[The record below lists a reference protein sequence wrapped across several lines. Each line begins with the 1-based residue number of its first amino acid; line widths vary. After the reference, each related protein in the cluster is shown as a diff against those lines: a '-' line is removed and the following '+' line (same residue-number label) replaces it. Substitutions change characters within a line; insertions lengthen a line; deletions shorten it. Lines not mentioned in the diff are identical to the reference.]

1 LIGKT
6 EGQQM
11 SSTREDVPTYDKLVY
26 PTIQALIGLG
36 GSGSNEEILDK
47 VLQLGHYSGDIEEV
61 LNSRGTMSLI
71 AYRLAWAR
79 TYLKKVGGLENSQRG
94 IWTLTSIGK
103 SMTEE
108 VCKTI
113 PNTVKKAYS
122 ELKRSQKS
130 VIDDNE
136 GIELADNDD
145 VHWKEQLLSLLKKID
160 PSAFE
165 RLSKRVLRE
174 SGFTKVEVTGKPS
187 DGGIDGIGILR
198 MNLVSFTV
206 LFQCKRYQDSVGSAA
221 VRDFRG
227 AMQGR
232 CDKGLILTTGTFTS
246 EAKKEATRDG
256 APTIDL
262 IDGDEF
268 CDLLKQ
274 LRLGVTVEQIERVT
288 IDGTWFDLV

>member
-1 LIGKT
+1 MGS
-6 EGQQM
+6 ERQ
-11 SSTREDVPTYDKLVY
+11 DVPTYDELVY
-26 PTIQALIGLG
+26 PTIQALISLG
-36 GSGSNEEILDK
+36 GSGSNEEILAK
-47 VLQLGHYSGDIEEV
+47 VIELGKYPDGIEEV
-61 LNSRGTMSLI
+61 RNSRGTMSLI

-79 TYLKKVGGLENSQRG
+79 SYLKKVSGLDNSQRG
-94 IWTLTSIGK
+94 IWTLTNTGK
-103 SMTEE
+103 GMTEE
-108 VCKTI
+108 DCKKI
-113 PNTVKKAYS
+113 PTSVRKAYTES
-122 ELKRSQKS
+122 RKSQKILS
-130 VIDDNE
+130 EDSE
-136 GIELADNDD
+136 GEELADELN
-145 VHWKEQLLSLLKKID
+145 VHWKERLLRVLTTIE

-174 SGFTKVEVTGKPS
+174 SGFTKVEVLGKPN
-187 DGGIDGIGILR
+187 DGGIDGIGLLR

-206 LFQCKRYQDSVGSAA
+206 LFQCKRYKDSVGSAT

-268 CDLLKQ
+268 CELLKQ
-274 LRLGVTVEQIERVT
+274 LRLGVAVEQIEKVSV
-288 IDGTWFDLV
+288 DDDWFQSV

>member
-1 LIGKT
+1 MGS
-6 EGQQM
+6 ERQ
-11 SSTREDVPTYDKLVY
+11 DVPTYDELVY
-26 PTIQALIGLG
+26 PTIQALISLG
-36 GSGSNEEILDK
+36 GSGSNEEILAK
-47 VLQLGHYSGDIEEV
+47 VIELGKYPDGIEEV
-61 LNSRGTMSLI
+61 RNSRGTMSLI

-79 TYLKKVGGLENSQRG
+79 SYLKKVSELDNSQRG
-94 IWTLTSIGK
+94 IWTLTNTGK
-103 SMTEE
+103 GMTEE
-108 VCKTI
+108 DCKKI
-113 PNTVKKAYS
+113 PTSVRKAYTES
-122 ELKRSQKS
+122 RKSQKILS
-130 VIDDNE
+130 EDSE
-136 GIELADNDD
+136 GEELADELN
-145 VHWKEQLLSLLKKID
+145 VHWKERLLRVLTTIE

-174 SGFTKVEVTGKPS
+174 SGFTKVEVLGKPN
-187 DGGIDGIGILR
+187 DGGIDGIGLLR

-206 LFQCKRYQDSVGSAA
+206 LFQCKRYKDSVGSAT

-268 CDLLKQ
+268 CELLKQ
-274 LRLGVTVEQIERVT
+274 LRLGVAVEQIEKVSV
-288 IDGTWFDLV
+288 DDDWFQSV

>member
-1 LIGKT
+1 
-6 EGQQM
+6 M

-26 PTIQALIGLG
+26 PTIQALIALG

-47 VLQLGHYSGDIEEV
+47 VLQLGHYSDDIEEV

>member
-1 LIGKT
+1 MGS
-6 EGQQM
+6 E
-11 SSTREDVPTYDKLVY
+11 RHDVPTYDELVY
-26 PTIQALIGLG
+26 PTIQALISLG
-36 GSGSNEEILDK
+36 GSGSNEEILEK
-47 VLQLGHYSGDIEEV
+47 VIELGKYPNDIEEV

-79 TYLKKVGGLENSQRG
+79 TYLKKVGGLDNSQRG
-94 IWTLTSIGK
+94 VWTLTNTGK
-103 SMTEE
+103 GMTEE
-108 VCKTI
+108 DCKKI
-113 PNTVKKAYS
+113 PNSVKKAYNDS
-122 ELKRSQKS
+122 RKSQKALS
-130 VIDDNE
+130 EDNE
-136 GIELADNDD
+136 EEELSDEVD
-145 VHWKEQLLSLLKKID
+145 VHWKERLLRVLTTIE

-174 SGFTKVEVTGKPS
+174 SGFTKVEVLGKPN
-187 DGGIDGIGILR
+187 DGGIDGIGLLR

-206 LFQCKRYQDSVGSAA
+206 LFQCKRYKDSVGSAT

-262 IDGDEF
+262 IDGDDF
-268 CDLLKQ
+268 CELLKQ
-274 LRLGVTVEQIERVT
+274 LRLGVAVEQIEKVSV
-288 IDGTWFDLV
+288 DDDWFQSV